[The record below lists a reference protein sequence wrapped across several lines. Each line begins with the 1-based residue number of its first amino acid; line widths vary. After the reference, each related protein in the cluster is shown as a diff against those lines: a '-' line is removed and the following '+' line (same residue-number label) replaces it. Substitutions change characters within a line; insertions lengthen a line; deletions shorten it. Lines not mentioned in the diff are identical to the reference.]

1 MVVPHASGR
10 LADDVADPDAPLGDP
25 AAPPRAG
32 GAGTADTDPAARSAG
47 RRRADPTRVGLRT
60 LLPYLRPHR
69 RALLATALLTALTTV
84 TSLASPLLT
93 REVLDAVRE
102 RRPTGAAV
110 LLVLATVL
118 VGAAVGGVVRYLLQ
132 RTAEGVV
139 LTARSRL
146 AAHLLRLPVAEHDRR
161 RSGDLLSRVGA
172 DTTQLH
178 SAVTSGIF
186 QVLGGAVVVVGAVVL
201 MGAIDLTLL
210 AVTLASVGVAVALVA
225 AVSRRVRTLST
236 LAQARVGDMTAAV
249 ERALGAVRT
258 IRASGAEVRETAAVV
273 ADAHAAYDAG
283 LRSARLT
290 ALVSPAAGL
299 AVQGSFLLVLALGGA
314 RVARGELT
322 VADLVAFVLYLF
334 LLVLPLAQA
343 LQAWTTL
350 QSGLGALQRIEDVL
364 RLPAEA
370 DAVRV
375 PVRLDRD
382 APVLELRGAGFHY
395 AEGPPVLHDVS
406 FALARGTRTALVG
419 PSGAGKSTVLA
430 LVERFYDVT
439 SGAVLLGGTD
449 VRAMPRTQL
458 RAALGYVEQEAPA
471 LAGSLRDNL
480 RLAAPLASDAEV
492 EAVVDAVNL
501 RSLVDRAPAGLD
513 SDVGDGG
520 VLLSGGERQRLAIA
534 RSLLAAPPLLLL
546 DEPTSNLDGR
556 NEAALRSAVDAVAL
570 GRTLLVVAHRLA
582 TVVDAD
588 QIVVLD
594 AGRVVAVGTHAELMA
609 TDPLYLE
616 LATHQL
622 LT

>member
-1 MVVPHASGR
+1 VKA
-10 LADDVADPDAPLGDP
+10 
-25 AAPPRAG
+25 
-32 GAGTADTDPAARSAG
+32 T
-47 RRRADPTRVGLRT
+47 VGLRD

-69 RALLATALLTALTTV
+69 RTLAAVGALTALGSV
-84 TSLASPLLT
+84 LALASPLLT

-102 RRPTGAAV
+102 QRPTRTAVV
-110 LLVLATVL
+110 LLLLSV
-118 VGAAVGGVVRYLLQ
+118 VGGALVAGLERYLLQ

-139 LTARSRL
+139 LGARTQL
-146 AAHLLRLPVAEHDRR
+146 AAHVLRLPVAEHDAR

-178 SAVTSGIF
+178 AAVTSGLF
-186 QVLGGAVVVVGAVVL
+186 QLVSGAVIVAGAVVAML
-201 MGAIDLTLL
+201 LLDPLLL
-210 AVTLASVGVAVALVA
+210 AVTLSSVGVAIALVIG
-225 AVSRRVRTLST
+225 VSRRVRLLST

-258 IRASGAEVRETAAVV
+258 IRASGAEERETTAVV
-273 ADAHAAYDAG
+273 GSARAAYDAG
-283 LRSARLT
+283 LRSARLS
-290 ALVSPAAGL
+290 ALVSPVSSL

-350 QSGLGALQRIEDVL
+350 QAGLGALQRVEEVR
-364 RLPAEA
+364 RLPAEDGGGAA
-370 DAVRV
+370 D
-375 PVRLDRD
+375 LDLDTD
-382 APVLELRGAGFHY
+382 APLLELRDVDFAY
-395 AEGPPVLHDVS
+395 ATGGPVLSGVT
-406 FALARGTRTALVG
+406 FTVARGTRTALVG

-439 SGAVLLGGTD
+439 AGSILVGGTD
-449 VRAMPRTQL
+449 VCALPRARL
-458 RAALGYVEQEAPA
+458 RDVLGYVEQEAPA

-480 RLAAPLASDAEV
+480 RMAAPASTDADLH
-492 EAVVDAVNL
+492 AVIDAVNL
-501 RSLVDRAPAGLD
+501 RDLVDRAPAGLD
-513 SDVGDGG
+513 TEVGDGG

-546 DEPTSNLDGR
+546 DEPTSNLDAR
-556 NEAALRSAVDAVAL
+556 NEAALRAAVDAVARD
-570 GRTLLVVAHRLA
+570 RTLLVVAHRLS

-594 AGRVVAVGTHAELMA
+594 QGRVVAVGRHDELVE
-609 TDPLYLE
+609 TSPLYRE
-616 LATHQL
+616 LAAHQL
-622 LT
+622 LVPQADADDAHPSSLGRMTVLSTRTSFEKQKR